1 MSEAKLITCSCKK
14 QYLPLIV
21 KNHDLKSQ
29 NFCEASGGT
38 TFFRAGTD
46 RQLLARY
53 LPDEHNIFDYIDLGL
68 VFDMKHN

>member
-29 NFCEASGGT
+29 
-38 TFFRAGTD
+38 
-46 RQLLARY
+46 
-53 LPDEHNIFDYIDLGL
+53 IFVKPREEQRFSAPELIVSY
-68 VFDMKHN
+68 

>member
-29 NFCEASGGT
+29 NFVKPREEQRFSA
-38 TFFRAGTD
+38 
-46 RQLLARY
+46 LARY